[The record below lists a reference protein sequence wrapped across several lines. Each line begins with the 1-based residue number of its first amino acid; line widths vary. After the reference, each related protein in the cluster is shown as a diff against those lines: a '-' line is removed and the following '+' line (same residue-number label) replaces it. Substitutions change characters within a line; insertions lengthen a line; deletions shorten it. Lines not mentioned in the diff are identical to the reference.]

1 VTSPPEIPDAVLLTT
16 LGGPR
21 APDEIRPF
29 VEAVTRGKPIPK
41 ERLEEVVRHYEAV
54 GGASPIHAITGRQA
68 EALRA
73 ALHTHGSPVP
83 VHVGMRIGP
92 PSIADALARMAGDG
106 VRRCVA
112 VVLAAFRSDAGLG
125 RYRESIAEAAA
136 ALGPRA
142 PAVEYVDPWFDHP
155 LFIDAIEERIE
166 DALAALPE
174 ERRAKAA
181 WLFTA
186 HSIPAASGGAD
197 TYQSDFRCAV
207 DLVCDRLGRRE
218 RALAYQSRS
227 GSPRDPWLGPD
238 VKEAIRAAA
247 GQGTK
252 DLLVIPV
259 GFVADHVEVL
269 YDLDLEARQLA
280 EGLGVRMTR
289 VPTPG
294 DHPAF
299 VAMLADLVRRRL
311 GA

>member
-1 VTSPPEIPDAVLLTT
+1 MTSDAVLLTT

-29 VEAVTRGKPIPK
+29 VEAVTRGKPVPK
-41 ERLEEVVRHYEAV
+41 ERLDEVVRHYEAV
-54 GGASPIHAITGRQA
+54 GGASPIHAITDRQA
-68 EALRA
+68 VALRA
-73 ALHTHGSPVP
+73 ALHTHGTAIP

-112 VVLAAFRSDAGLG
+112 VILAAFRSDVGLG
-125 RYRESIAEAAA
+125 RYREAVAEAAT
-136 ALGPRA
+136 ALGERA

-155 LFIDAIEERIE
+155 LFIDAVEERIQE
-166 DALAALPE
+166 ALASLPE

-186 HSIPAASGGAD
+186 HSIPVVSGGAD

-218 RALAYQSRS
+218 RTLAYQSRS
-227 GSPRDPWLGPD
+227 GSPREPWLGPD
-238 VKEAIRAAA
+238 VKEALKGLAA
-247 GQGTK
+247 GGTK
-252 DLLVIPV
+252 DVLIVPI

-299 VAMLADLVRRRL
+299 IAMLADLVRRRL

>member
-1 VTSPPEIPDAVLLTT
+1 MTPDAVLLTT

-21 APDEIRPF
+21 TPDEIRPF
-29 VEAVTRGKPIPK
+29 VAAVTRGRPIPP
-41 ERLEEVVRHYEAV
+41 ERIEEVVRHYEAV
-54 GGASPIHAITGRQA
+54 GGASPIHAITARQA

-73 ALHTHGSPVP
+73 ALHKHGSPIP

-92 PSIADALARMAGDG
+92 PSIADVLARMAGDG
-106 VRRCVA
+106 VRRVLA
-112 VVLAAFRSDAGLG
+112 VVLAAFRSKAGLG
-125 RYRESIAEAAA
+125 RYREAIAEAAS

-155 LFIDAIEERIE
+155 LFIDAVEERIQE
-166 DALAALPE
+166 ALAALPE

-197 TYQSDFRCAV
+197 TYQADFRCAV

-218 RALAYQSRS
+218 RSLAYQSRS
-227 GSPRDPWLGPD
+227 GSPREPWLGPD
-238 VKEAIRAAA
+238 VKETIRAAA
-247 GQGTK
+247 EQGTK

-269 YDLDLEARQLA
+269 YDLDVEARLLA

-311 GA
+311 GS